1 MTRESL
7 KELQRVVQA
16 RIEAEGLRPLA
27 NRIGVD
33 VGALRGAANS
43 RNLTHDTIEALV
55 EALGLEF
62 YIGPPRGESQ
72 TEFKSDN
79 LGPVRT
85 ELPSE
90 IPMALGLS
98 DDADASAV
106 IEAIRTWKEQE
117 DVRGISAGQ
126 LPDAGRGG
134 FSLADVDDP
143 DARFDL
149 MLLKQIETQMAAW
162 VEQIR
167 TLPAPQPTDLETEP
181 ARIRPAATLHVV
193 SSTDEE
199 DNSIVHFADAV
210 QAGAGPDEE
219 VFSESTDFYVQ
230 LPPGS
235 LPKSVHP
242 ERCIAL
248 RASGDSMEP
257 GIQNGDVLV
266 IDRDDRDPAE
276 GRAYVFRTSRGLVV
290 KRLTGQIGNWSMYS
304 DNADYASR
312 KVTAED
318 RILGHVVW
326 VGPERIVEVGG

>member
-1 MTRESL
+1 MQSE
-7 KELQRVVQA
+7 ELTELFRLEIERQGTNPFRVA
-16 RIEAEGLRPLA
+16 KDHGLPA
-27 NRIGVD
+27 N
-33 VGALRGAANS
+33 ALRHVLKGHEPKVSRAAE
-43 RNLTHDTIEALV
+43 IC

-98 DDADASAV
+98 EDADASAV
-106 IEAIRTWKEQE
+106 IEAIRTWKERE

-149 MLLKQIETQMAAW
+149 MLLKQIETQMADW
-162 VEQIR
+162 LEQIR
-167 TLPAPQPTDLETEP
+167 TLPVPQPTDLEAEP

-193 SSTDEE
+193 SSTDE
-199 DNSIVHFADAV
+199 DDDSIVHFADAV

-257 GIQNGDVLV
+257 GIRDGDILV

-304 DNADYASR
+304 DNANYASR